1 MSELELLKA
10 AVLRM
15 HRAAEAYGSGY
26 YNQDDW
32 LAAYYE
38 SAVLVGLKGYE
49 GLVANLV
56 DHA

>member
-15 HRAAEAYGSGY
+15 HLAAEAYGSGY

-38 SAVLVGLKGYE
+38 SAILVGLKGYDE
-49 GLVANLV
+49 ILAGLSVPQ
-56 DHA
+56 

>member
-15 HRAAEAYGSGY
+15 HLAAEAYGSGY

-38 SAVLVGLKGYE
+38 SARLVGLEGYE
-49 GLVANLV
+49 EVMTGLSVPQ
-56 DHA
+56 